1 MPERIKYLFAFE
13 DHYEELFFNLDEE
26 ALAYQQKFHPD
37 VKMILV
43 MDSSRTVLKDNTH
56 GSNFRNKGESE
67 TWGIP

>member
-43 MDSSRTVLKDNTH
+43 MDESRTVLKDNTH
-56 GSNFRNKGESE
+56 GSLYKNTSE
-67 TWGIP
+67 DQTLGIP